1 MSFRL
6 LIQLLLDVVVATA
19 AIYAA
24 FVVRP
29 VHIGAD
35 GELYRLTGMAS
46 LAFVAVMLFS
56 SFLMDV
62 YARGGKLK
70 KREILTRVLLAGMAS
85 CLPFS
90 LLYVVTPLLLP
101 EKMTLLLAIVLFGC
115 CQFFLQ
121 LLFSAI
127 QLPQRIL
134 VLGSGPVAAQT
145 GEIAASCTNNATI
158 VGYVS
163 CALEAA
169 ALARNGAPG
178 GGAEL
183 QAALPVV
190 GDAEQ
195 LPELAVA
202 LKADAVVI
210 ALSERRGVF
219 PVKEVLQCKMSGI
232 EILDAPTFYEQSYKK
247 LMLEQITPSWFF
259 FSDGFRRTPFFT
271 FIKRTLDIVL
281 SLIGL
286 ALTLPFFPVIA
297 LIIKLDSAGPLFF
310 SQIRTGLYEKT
321 FMLYKFRTMR
331 QDAEKNSGAVWSTEN
346 DPRITK
352 VGAFLRNSRIDE
364 FPQFYNVLKGDMS
377 FVGPR
382 PERPEFVE
390 KLKQVIPYYSKRHF
404 IKPGLTG
411 WAQVCYPYGSSV
423 EDAVEK
429 LRYDLYYT
437 KNLAPFLDML
447 IILETI
453 KVVLFGRGGR

>member
-90 LLYVVTPLLLP
+90 LLYVLLPLLLP
-101 EKMTLLLAIVLFGC
+101 EKKTLLLAIVLFGC

-127 QLPQRIL
+127 KLPQRIL

-437 KNLAPFLDML
+437 KNLSPFLDML